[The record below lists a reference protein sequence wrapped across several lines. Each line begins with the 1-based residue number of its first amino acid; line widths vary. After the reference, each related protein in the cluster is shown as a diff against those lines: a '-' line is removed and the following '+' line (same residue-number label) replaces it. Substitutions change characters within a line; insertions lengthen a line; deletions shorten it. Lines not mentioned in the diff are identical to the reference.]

1 MEPDRSNYEIWFI
14 DWLDGNLSLEE
25 AEKLRLFLVDNPD
38 LREELEGLASI
49 NLKASENTYTGK
61 QFLVKSPDDLSDSQF
76 DHLCIGHL
84 ENDLTPNQ
92 ETELKDIIDKDD
104 SKKKRFELIQK
115 LKLLPPDY
123 SYEYKNQL
131 KKLTLGRKLIR
142 LSVIGLST
150 AAVIAI
156 IVFAAYISL
165 TKNRDTNGQLISDNY
180 GPDTIYIET
189 YSPLTK
195 NADLQ
200 LINNSEITAVNKFKN
215 SAIPKLPVEPAEI
228 IESEK
233 VSELV
238 NTISVQE
245 IVRAE
250 FLPKFNVPIPEKIFK
265 SSFITGNNL
274 IPFEPG
280 YLPLFEDE
288 RSNVDRFI
296 ARLFHEKIMKDT
308 ISGYRPVRTYD
319 IAVAGITGLNKLF
332 GWEMAFNKNTDE
344 TGEIKSYYFSSK
356 LIKINA
362 PVKKPENAL

>member
-1 MEPDRSNYEIWFI
+1 
-14 DWLDGNLSLEE
+14 
-25 AEKLRLFLVDNPD
+25 
-38 LREELEGLASI
+38 
-49 NLKASENTYTGK
+49 
-61 QFLVKSPDDLSDSQF
+61 
-76 DHLCIGHL
+76 
-84 ENDLTPNQ
+84 
-92 ETELKDIIDKDD
+92 
-104 SKKKRFELIQK
+104 
-115 LKLLPPDY
+115 
-123 SYEYKNQL
+123 
-131 KKLTLGRKLIR
+131 
-142 LSVIGLST
+142 
-150 AAVIAI
+150 
-156 IVFAAYISL
+156 
-165 TKNRDTNGQLISDNY
+165 
-180 GPDTIYIET
+180 
-189 YSPLTK
+189 
-195 NADLQ
+195 
-200 LINNSEITAVNKFKN
+200 
-215 SAIPKLPVEPAEI
+215 VEPAEI